1 MRVGIDYTAAATQR
15 AGIGRITRELV
26 RALAEIDH
34 QNEYLLIHARGTKI
48 GESFP
53 HNFSTLT
60 LPLSERIAT
69 VLWQRVG
76 LPLPIE
82 LFTGGLDLF
91 HSPDFVLPPLRH
103 SISLVTIHDL
113 TFLIHPKCA
122 DPRLVRYLTSRVP
135 KAVERANMVL
145 ADSQCTKGDL
155 IRLLGVP
162 IEKIEVVYGGVS
174 SEFTPVTDEVVLA
187 RVREKYGI
195 DRPFILSLGR
205 LEPRKNLDRLIEAY
219 WLLRQETNP
228 PHRLLLAGEKGW
240 LCEGLFV
247 QVEKLKLGGDVIF
260 LGFVPDEDL
269 PALFS
274 LADVFA
280 YPSLYEG
287 FGLPPLEAMAC
298 GAPVVASNTSCLP
311 EVLGEAARFVNPHD
325 VNTIAEALH
334 RVIIDDELRRNMSR
348 QSLARA
354 AQFSWSAS
362 AQKLL
367 SVYEKTVGIRKD

>member
-1 MRVGIDYTAAATQR
+1 
-15 AGIGRITRELV
+15 
-26 RALAEIDH
+26 
-34 QNEYLLIHARGTKI
+34 
-48 GESFP
+48 
-53 HNFSTLT
+53 
-60 LPLSERIAT
+60 
-69 VLWQRVG
+69 
-76 LPLPIE
+76 
-82 LFTGGLDLF
+82 
-91 HSPDFVLPPLRH
+91 
-103 SISLVTIHDL
+103 
-113 TFLIHPKCA
+113 
-122 DPRLVRYLTSRVP
+122 
-135 KAVERANMVL
+135 
-145 ADSQCTKGDL
+145 
-155 IRLLGVP
+155 
-162 IEKIEVVYGGVS
+162 
-174 SEFTPVTDEVVLA
+174 
-187 RVREKYGI
+187 
-195 DRPFILSLGR
+195 
-205 LEPRKNLDRLIEAY
+205 
-219 WLLRQETNP
+219 
-228 PHRLLLAGEKGW
+228 
-240 LCEGLFV
+240 
-247 QVEKLKLGGDVIF
+247 VEKLNFGGDVIF